1 MICGL
6 AATWQGWCLPK
17 HDRRGRMRKI
27 ISLGLVFLVR
37 YFFMPSY
44 TDTEV
49 HLLFLVI
56 SRKEERMKNI
66 DITTVGGRIKK
77 LRMEKGLSQEE
88 LAEMLFLNAKNI
100 SAYENNRNEV
110 PSAVLADLAKALDS
124 SMDYIYTGIETVED
138 DDPDIA
144 EAIEMLKKIGNKAL
158 LKMVVKNIKNA
169 AECELS

>member
-1 MICGL
+1 
-6 AATWQGWCLPK
+6 
-17 HDRRGRMRKI
+17 
-27 ISLGLVFLVR
+27 
-37 YFFMPSY
+37 MPLY